1 MVYLRE
7 LTNKLIFT
15 DTVYCTP
22 EDSSLAAVAVQGGV
36 SFMEKKLANKVSV
49 VTIIINIL
57 LSLFKFFIGVWG
69 RSQALV
75 SDAVHSASDVVST
88 VAVMFGINL
97 SAKKSDSAH
106 PYGHERIECI
116 FSIILAM
123 LLFITGIGIG
133 ITAIKTV
140 VSGAEIEVPSRI
152 ALIAAA
158 VSIAVK
164 EWMYHYTK
172 RAANKINSSA
182 LLADAWHHRSD
193 ALSSVGSLIGIGG
206 ALIGFPICEPIAS
219 FVICVFIAKAAID
232 IFMDAVNRLVDR
244 SCTDEETD
252 KIREC
257 IMEIDGVKRIDKLM
271 TRRFGSKIY
280 VDLEI
285 AEDPDITLLE
295 AHRIAERVHDNIE
308 EKISDIKH
316 CMIHVN
322 PMTEE

>member
-1 MVYLRE
+1 
-7 LTNKLIFT
+7 
-15 DTVYCTP
+15 
-22 EDSSLAAVAVQGGV
+22 
-36 SFMEKKLANKVSV
+36 MEKKIANKVSV
-49 VTIIINIL
+49 ITIIINL
-57 LSLFKFFIGVWG
+57 TLSVFKFLVGILGN
-69 RSQALV
+69 SQALI
-75 SDAVHSASDVVST
+75 SDAIHSASDVVST

-97 SAKKSDSAH
+97 SDKKSDTAH
-106 PYGHERIECI
+106 PYGHERIESI

-123 LLFITGIGIG
+123 MLFITGVGIG
-133 ITAIKTV
+133 ITAIKTIV
-140 VSGAEIEVPSRI
+140 RGAEIEIPSRM

-172 RAANKINSSA
+172 RTANKINSTA
-182 LLADAWHHRSD
+182 MLADAWHHRSD

-206 ALIGFPICEPIAS
+206 ALIGFEICEPIAS
-219 FVICVFIAKAAID
+219 IVICIFIGKAAVE
-232 IFMDAVNRLVDR
+232 IFMDAANRLIDR

-252 KIREC
+252 RIREC

-271 TRRFGSKIY
+271 TRRFGAKIY

-285 AEDPDITLLE
+285 SEDAEITLSE
-295 AHRIAERVHDNIE
+295 AHRIAELVHDNIE
-308 EKISDIKH
+308 EKIPDIKH